1 MKRSIAAALAVA
13 VAFGVMIAGSVG
25 VSSGATTKKKK
36 KINCTTN
43 IAIMSPDT
51 GVAATLGLEQLH
63 FAEFAVAHFNKVLG
77 IHVHYAVDDTQL
89 PVVAVA
95 VQRADAVAA
104 SNAVAVVGPAG
115 SNEVEAVMPILG
127 RYGIPAISGSATRT
141 SLTTSGKYPTFFR
154 VVAYDAIQGPQDA
167 HYIINHL
174 HPHHILII
182 DDEEAYSQG
191 LVSVMVPIWQA
202 AGISVDHQSYNGA
215 DSGTTLSNDLGA
227 LVNAH
232 VSNGDVVVV
241 PWQSAANAEVLGNII
256 AQDNKRATLFGTDG
270 TDAPGVF
277 DIPGAYVSN
286 FGPDISTSANP
297 LDKAIAQGVT
307 KYGPYGSFGVPTY
320 EATHVIMK
328 AIANV
333 CAAGHKPTRGN
344 VMAQVRKT
352 YVAASQNAFGVPIK
366 FNRQG
371 DIVGGGFYLFH
382 VNANKQYI
390 QIPAK

>member
-1 MKRSIAAALAVA
+1 
-13 VAFGVMIAGSVG
+13 
-25 VSSGATTKKKK
+25 
-36 KINCTTN
+36 
-43 IAIMSPDT
+43 MSPDT

-63 FAEFAVAHFNKVLG
+63 FAEFAVAHFNKLLH

-115 SNEVEAVMPILG
+115 SNEVEAVMPILK
-127 RYGIPAISGSATRT
+127 GIAAISGSATRT
-141 SLTTSGKYPTFFR
+141 TLTTSGKYPSFFR

-167 HYIINHL
+167 HYIIAHL
-174 HPHHILII
+174 HPHRIVII
-182 DDEEAYSQG
+182 DDQEAYSQG

-202 AGISVDHQSYNGA
+202 AGITVDHESYNGA
-215 DSGTTLSNDLGA
+215 DSGPTLSSDLGA
-227 LVNAH
+227 IVTAH
-232 VSNGDVVVV
+232 VHSGDVVVV

-256 AQDNKRATLFGTDG
+256 AGQPRLSHVTLFGTDG

-277 DIPGAYVSN
+277 DIPGTYVSN
-286 FGPDISTSANP
+286 FGPDISTSTVP
-297 LDKAIAQGVT
+297 LLKAIATGVT

-328 AIANV
+328 AIASV

-344 VMAQVRKT
+344 VLAQVRKT
-352 YVAASQNAFGVPIK
+352 YIAANQNAFGVPIK
-366 FNRQG
+366 FNKQG
-371 DIVGGGFYLFH
+371 DIIGGGFYLFH
-382 VNANKQYI
+382 VNNNKQYI